1 MRVEIHENTLKIKDG
16 STNQIIRTVESKS
29 YVLYPE
35 QGKLLRN
42 KNNGLTT
49 DTFFGIGSKDDLSN
63 YEEVEKE
70 GQNG

>member
-1 MRVEIHENTLKIKDG
+1 MRVEIHENTLKIKDE
-16 STNQIIRTVESKS
+16 STNQIIRVVESKS

-49 DTFFGIGSKDDLSN
+49 DTFFGIGSKDNLSN
-63 YEEVEKE
+63 YEEIEKGE
-70 GQNG
+70 